1 MHTFPSVARLGVE
14 AGPKK
19 FNGYLIFQFLLFVLL
34 GGILLL
40 YSSSLVYVFSAA
52 AALAFCS
59 LFSIYVRRAGLEL
72 WQAIL
77 LITLFGYLLLN
88 YGFENLTIHIGGIPL
103 ILSYAA
109 MFTALALAVFSHWG
123 VVQRALKE
131 PAMLC
136 LLALLTLACVHL
148 LVDLPSFGLWAVRDA
163 SMCLDGMFFLL
174 GLLWATRKNCTQVV
188 TKWLLVLFVFNLFYS
203 YTMPFTEQMWS
214 WSPQSGVFLHVPLL
228 GNYRNCALL
237 LMTGALFVIYQSEL
251 TKSRTRR
258 WILLG
263 LALGQLL
270 GLAITQA
277 RTTYIG
283 LAGMFIV
290 LVVMRENKNWVKLL
304 VMFGLMLGAL
314 LCVTV
319 AKIEI
324 PGRIG
329 KVDIGFLTQHL
340 RSISGEEGTPGSTVE
355 SRVEFADEAL
365 QHFREKPLLG
375 VGFGE
380 PLLSYVD
387 NETGVVVRMPHNSSL
402 SFLARMG
409 IIGFS
414 VFVAF
419 HLCMMKRFLSAIW
432 RRRYCDRHLWLM
444 ILWLLS
450 FYVQFM
456 ISSFAEGPFEFPS
469 AAIPFYFFMGL
480 AAGLIRWRMPLQ
492 AAASQPAMKS
502 AA

>member
-1 MHTFPSVARLGVE
+1 MHTFPSATQLSVE
-14 AGPKK
+14 ARPKK
-19 FNGYLIFQFLLFVLL
+19 FNGYLILQFLVLILLGSVLL
-34 GGILLL
+34 S
-40 YSSSLVYVFSAA
+40 YSSSLVYVFAGA
-52 AALAFCS
+52 VS
-59 LFSIYVRRAGLEL
+59 LGLCWLVSIYVRRAGLEL
-72 WQAIL
+72 WQAIV

-109 MFTALALAVFSHWG
+109 MFTALGLAVFSHWG
-123 VVQRALKE
+123 IMQRALKE

-136 LLALLTLACVHL
+136 ILALLALAFVHL
-148 LVDLPSFGLWAVRDA
+148 LVDLPSYGLWAIRDA
-163 SMCLDGMFFLL
+163 SMCLDGLFFLL
-174 GLLWATRKNCTQVV
+174 GMLWATRKNCTGVL
-188 TKWLLVLFVFNLFYS
+188 TKWLMVLFVVNLVYS
-203 YTMPFTEQMWS
+203 FTMPWGEQLWS
-214 WSPQSGVFLHVPLL
+214 WSPQSGVFLHVPIL

-251 TKSRTRR
+251 AVTRSRR

-263 LALGQLL
+263 LAVAQLL
-270 GLAITQA
+270 GMAVTQA

-283 LAGMFIV
+283 LAGMFVV
-290 LVVMRENKNWVKLL
+290 LVVIRENKNWTKLL
-304 VMFGLMLGAL
+304 VMFSLMLGAL
-314 LCVTV
+314 LWVTV
-319 AKIEI
+319 AGIEI

-329 KVDIGFLTQHL
+329 KVDIAFLTQHL
-340 RSISGEEGTPGSTVE
+340 RSISGEAGTPGSTVE

-365 QHFREKPLLG
+365 DKLRTSPLLG

-387 NETGVVVRMPHNSSL
+387 DETGVVVRMPHNSSL

-419 HLCMMKRFLSAIW
+419 HLCLTKGFLSAIW
-432 RRRYCDRHLWLM
+432 RRRYCDRHLWLLV
-444 ILWLLS
+444 LWLLS

-480 AAGLIRWRMPLQ
+480 AAGLIRWRMPVQ
-492 AAASQPAMKS
+492 PAASQPAVKS